1 MAPFNS
7 PDTIGKTRMFYFMIW
22 AVLYGLSYSLTD
34 LLYPAAVPY
43 AAAAYAVLL
52 LAWLRHRRL
61 LKVFRICKPV
71 FPVRRPGLSG
81 QTDLPAG
88 LSLEALPKIR
98 QILMAFLL
106 LILPAANL
114 LSGGSFADVKT
125 MVLMAGTVIVEEVF
139 FRGVLLAEKPLTTWM
154 AAKPEFVRAA
164 ISSGLFSVFHA
175 VNAAGGEA
183 WLHVLPQ
190 MICAFCAGMLFAAVT
205 LRTDSLI
212 PAAAGH
218 YFVNMTAAE
227 ENVFSLP
234 VAAGS
239 AICLLAGILLLSRPR
254 ERKADRG

>member
-1 MAPFNS
+1 MV
-7 PDTIGKTRMFYFMIW
+7 YFVFW
-22 AVLYGLSYSLTD
+22 TALYVLSYNLSQRMNPTVT
-34 LLYPAAVPY
+34 P
-43 AAAAYAVLL
+43 YAVL
-52 LAWLRHRRL
+52 
-61 LKVFRICKPV
+61 IC
-71 FPVRRPGLSG
+71 
-81 QTDLPAG
+81 A
-88 LSLEALPKIR
+88 A
-98 QILMAFLL
+98 LL
-106 LILPAANL
+106 LIWLGCRRSLKQFHICRPVLRGRDGLQSAARGQFPDRVLILLGLAALPAANL
-114 LSGGSFADVKT
+114 LSGGSFAEGNT
-125 MVLMAGTVIVEEVF
+125 AVLMAGAVIVEEVF
-139 FRGVLLAEKPLTTWM
+139 FRGVLLAEKTLTTWM

-175 VNAAGGEA
+175 ANAGSGEP
-183 WLHVLPQ
+183 WMHVLPQ

-205 LRTDSLI
+205 LRTGSLI

>member
-1 MAPFNS
+1 MV
-7 PDTIGKTRMFYFMIW
+7 YFVFW
-22 AVLYGLSYSLTD
+22 TALYVLSYNLSQRMN
-34 LLYPAAVPY
+34 PAVTP
-43 AAAAYAVLL
+43 YAVL
-52 LAWLRHRRL
+52 
-61 LKVFRICKPV
+61 IC
-71 FPVRRPGLSG
+71 
-81 QTDLPAG
+81 A
-88 LSLEALPKIR
+88 A
-98 QILMAFLL
+98 LL
-106 LILPAANL
+106 LIWLGCRRSLKQFHICRPVLRGRDGLQSAARGQFPDRVLSLLGLAALPAANL
-114 LSGGSFADVKT
+114 LSGGSFAEGNT
-125 MVLMAGTVIVEEVF
+125 AVLMAGAVIFEEVF
-139 FRGVLLAEKPLTTWM
+139 FRGVLLAESGTSPFITWI
-154 AAKPEFVRAA
+154 AAKPEIVRAG
-164 ISSGLFSVFHA
+164 ISSGLFAVFHA